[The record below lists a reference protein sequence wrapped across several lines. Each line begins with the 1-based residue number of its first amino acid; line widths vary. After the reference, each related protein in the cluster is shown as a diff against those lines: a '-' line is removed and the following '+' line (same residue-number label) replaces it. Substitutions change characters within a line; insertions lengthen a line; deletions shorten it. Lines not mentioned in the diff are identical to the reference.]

1 MNNAE
6 VNLDRGYAVVALQ
19 GEIDLYS
26 SPRGRELILGCL
38 EEGKP
43 TLVDLSAVSYIDSS
57 GVASLVEGLQKAR
70 ENGLA
75 FALIGVSETALKVLQ
90 LARLDTV
97 FSIYSGIDTCPA
109 LS

>member
-19 GEIDLYS
+19 GEVDLYS
-26 SPRGRELILGCL
+26 SPRARELILGCL
-38 EEGKP
+38 EEGRP
-43 TLVDLSAVSYIDSS
+43 TLVDLAAVSYIDSS

-70 ENGLA
+70 ASGLN
-75 FALIGVSETALKVLQ
+75 FALIGVSEAALQVLQ

-97 FSIYSGIDTCPA
+97 FSIYTDIEACLA

>member
-26 SPRGRELILGCL
+26 SPRARELILGCL

-43 TLVDLSAVSYIDSS
+43 TLVDLSGVSYIDSS

-70 ENGLA
+70 AGGLA
-75 FALIGVSETALKVLQ
+75 FALIGVSEAAMKVLQ

-97 FSIYSGIDTCPA
+97 FEVYSGIGACPA
-109 LS
+109 VS